1 MSDQWSFAMTG
12 RHCKDYIAIW
22 ENGFFEGR
30 RKQETQ
36 GGRWD
41 KIFQDDNV
49 CLCWGSGFA
58 VTLVLYGR

>member
-12 RHCKDYIAIW
+12 RHYKDYIAIW
-22 ENGFFEGR
+22 ENGFLREEGN
-30 RKQETQ
+30 RKKQ

-49 CLCWGSGFA
+49 WLCWGSG
-58 VTLVLYGR
+58 LMQLC